1 MTIAKVTQR
10 LRRFARLAKEDGLI
24 NTSDLLVATAA
35 TVVLA
40 SAVGGAAISVLNDS
54 KYGKAQP
61 DAQTIS
67 QAITAFYKDT
77 GKWPGQVE
85 QEAYPAKALFLATDT
100 TASVL
105 PNVASN
111 GLKSTDQT
119 ACKEISLDGFVAGAV
134 AGFGSGTSSTPIE
147 ASDGLQVLNLN
158 EFLVR
163 KPGTGYSNWN
173 GPYIQQEITGDPWGR
188 AWIAYLAPLYCSE
201 PASTAAGHLGY
212 GWVIS
217 GGLNGTITTGAVD
230 AALDSDGDDAGISLG
245 KLSASGS

>member
-40 SAVGGAAISVLNDS
+40 SAVGGAAISVLNES

-77 GKWPGQVE
+77 GKWPGQAE
-85 QEAYPAKALFLATDT
+85 QATDTAKAVLLATDT
-100 TASVL
+100 TATAL
-105 PNVASN
+105 PSVASN

-119 ACKEISLDGFVAGAV
+119 ACKANSLDGFVSGAV
-134 AGFGSGTSSTPIE
+134 AGFGSATTSTPIE
-147 ASDGLQVLNLN
+147 ESDGLQILNLN
-158 EFLVR
+158 DYLVR
-163 KPGTGYSNWN
+163 KPATGYSNWK
-173 GPYIQQEITGDPWGR
+173 GPYLQQEITGDPWGR
-188 AWIAYLAPLYCSE
+188 SWIAYLAPLYCSE
-201 PASTAAGHLGY
+201 AVSTGAGNLGY

-217 GGLNGTITTGAVD
+217 GGLNGTVTTD
-230 AALDSDGDDAGISLG
+230 ARDANLDPDGDDSGISLG
-245 KLSASGS
+245 KLSTAGS